1 MTVAIVLL
9 AAGMSSRT
17 AQSGSHK
24 LLAEFDGIPLLRRTA
39 MIAGQSDAASV
50 TVVLGHRH
58 EELGAVLD
66 GLDIARAVNPNHAS
80 GMASSIATGLSS
92 LQAQGA
98 TGIMVML
105 ADMPKIT
112 SEHLN
117 RMIATFVQT
126 GRLAV
131 VRAVADGKPGNPVI
145 LPRSMFDD
153 LSRLEGDVGARE
165 LIKAS
170 GLQIIDVELGSAA
183 LMDVDTPEA
192 IASAG
197 GVLAKPSSIA
207 L

>member
-1 MTVAIVLL
+1 MGVAIVLL

-17 AQSGSHK
+17 AQSGAHK
-24 LLAEFDGIPLLRRTA
+24 LLAEFDGIPLLRKMA
-39 MIAGQSDAASV
+39 MIAGQSNAASV

-58 EELGAVLD
+58 EEIGAVLD
-66 GLDIARAVNPNHAS
+66 GLEVALVVNANHAL
-80 GMASSIATGLSS
+80 GMASSIASGLSVP
-92 LQAQGA
+92 QAKGA
-98 TGIMVML
+98 DGVMVML

-112 SEHLN
+112 GEHLKQ
-117 RMIATFVQT
+117 MIATFEHT
-126 GRLAV
+126 ERLAI

-145 LPRSMFDD
+145 LPRAMFED
-153 LSRLEGDVGARE
+153 LSRLEGDVGARD

-197 GVLAKPSSIA
+197 GILAKPSSVA

>member
-24 LLAEFDGIPLLRRTA
+24 LLVEFDGIPLLRRTA
-39 MIAGQSDAASV
+39 MIAGQSNTASV

-66 GLDIARAVNPNHAS
+66 GLDIARVVNANHAA
-80 GMASSIATGLSS
+80 GMASSIAAGLSVP
-92 LQAQGA
+92 QAQGA
-98 TGIMVML
+98 DGVMVVL
-105 ADMPKIT
+105 ADMPGIT

-117 RMIATFVQT
+117 RLISTFEQA

-197 GVLAKPSSIA
+197 GVLPKSSSIA

>member
-1 MTVAIVLL
+1 MRVAIVLL
-9 AAGMSSRT
+9 AAGTSSRT

-24 LLAEFDGIPLLRRTA
+24 LLAEFDGIPLLRQMAITA
-39 MIAGQSDAASV
+39 RQSNACSV

-58 EELGAVLD
+58 EALERVLD
-66 GLDIARAVNPNHAS
+66 GLDIVRVVNANHAS
-80 GMASSIATGLSS
+80 GMASSIASGLSVP
-92 LQAQGA
+92 QAKGA
-98 TGIMVML
+98 DGVMVML

-112 SEHLN
+112 GEHLN
-117 RMIATFVQT
+117 QMISTFEQAE
-126 GRLAV
+126 GLAV
-131 VRAVADGKPGNPVI
+131 VRAVAEGKPGNPVI
-145 LPRSMFDD
+145 LPRAMFED
-153 LSRLEGDVGARE
+153 LSRLEGDVGARD

-197 GVLAKPSSIA
+197 GVLAKPSSVA

>member
-1 MTVAIVLL
+1 MGVAIVML

-24 LLAEFDGIPLLRRTA
+24 LLAEFDGIPLLRQMA
-39 MIAGQSDAASV
+39 MIAGQSNASSV

-58 EELGAVLD
+58 EELERVLD
-66 GLDIARAVNPNHAS
+66 GLDITRVVNANHAS
-80 GMASSIATGLSS
+80 GMASSIAAGLST
-92 LQAQGA
+92 LEAQGA
-98 TGIMVML
+98 DGVMVML
-105 ADMPKIT
+105 ADMPKIS

-117 RMIATFVQT
+117 RLISTFERA
-126 GRLAV
+126 GRLAL

-145 LPRSMFDD
+145 LPRSMFED
-153 LSRLEGDVGARE
+153 LSRLEGDVGARD

-183 LMDVDTPEA
+183 LMDVDTPDA
-192 IASAG
+192 IARAG
-197 GVLAKPSSIA
+197 GILANPSSVA

>member
-1 MTVAIVLL
+1 MRVAIVLL
-9 AAGMSSRT
+9 AAGTSSRT

-24 LLAEFDGIPLLRRTA
+24 LLAEFDGIPLLRQMAITA
-39 MIAGQSDAASV
+39 RQSNACSV

-58 EELGAVLD
+58 EALERVLE
-66 GLDIARAVNPNHAS
+66 GLDIVRVVNANHES
-80 GMASSIATGLSS
+80 GMASSIAYGLSVP
-92 LQAQGA
+92 QAQGA
-98 TGIMVML
+98 DGVMVML
-105 ADMPKIT
+105 ADMPKIS

-117 RMIATFVQT
+117 QMIATFEHT

-131 VRAVADGKPGNPVI
+131 VRAVAEGKPGNPVI
-145 LPRSMFDD
+145 LPRAMFED
-153 LSRLEGDVGARE
+153 LSRLEGDVGARD
-165 LIKAS
+165 LINAS

-197 GVLAKPSSIA
+197 GVLAKPSSVA

>member
-1 MTVAIVLL
+1 MRVAIVLL

-24 LLAEFDGIPLLRRTA
+24 LLAEFDGIPLLRQIAITA
-39 MIAGQSDAASV
+39 RQSNAASV

-66 GLDIARAVNPNHAS
+66 GLDIARVVNANHAS
-80 GMASSIATGLSS
+80 GMASSIAAGLSS
-92 LQAQGA
+92 PQSQGA
-98 TGIMVML
+98 DGVMVML
-105 ADMPKIT
+105 ADMPNIS

-117 RMIATFVQT
+117 QMIASFDHT
-126 GRLAV
+126 GRLAI

-145 LPRSMFDD
+145 LPSSMFDD
-153 LSRLEGDVGARE
+153 LRRLEGDVGARD
-165 LIKAS
+165 LIKAY

-197 GVLAKPSSIA
+197 GVLAKPSSVA

>member
-1 MTVAIVLL
+1 MSVAIVLL

-24 LLAEFDGIPLLRRTA
+24 LLAEFEGIPLLRQMAMTA
-39 MIAGQSDAASV
+39 RLSNAASV

-66 GLDIARAVNPNHAS
+66 GLDIARVVNSNHAN
-80 GMASSIATGLSS
+80 GMASSIAAGLSS
-92 LQAQGA
+92 PHAQG
-98 TGIMVML
+98 GDGVMVML
-105 ADMPKIT
+105 ADMPKI
-112 SEHLN
+112 SSKDLN
-117 RMIATFVQT
+117 QMISTFEQA
-126 GRLAV
+126 GRLAI

-145 LPRSMFDD
+145 LPRSMFED
-153 LSRLEGDVGARE
+153 LSRLAGDVGARE

-170 GLQIIDVELGSAA
+170 GLEIIDVELGSAA

-197 GVLAKPSSIA
+197 GVLTRPSGIT

>member
-1 MTVAIVLL
+1 MRVAIVLL

-24 LLAEFDGIPLLRRTA
+24 LLAEFDGIPLLRQMA
-39 MIAGQSDAASV
+39 MIAGQSNAASV

-66 GLDIARAVNPNHAS
+66 GLDIAWVVNPNHAS
-80 GMASSIATGLSS
+80 GMASSIASGLSVP
-92 LQAQGA
+92 QAQGA
-98 TGIMVML
+98 DGVMVML
-105 ADMPKIT
+105 ADMPKI
-112 SEHLN
+112 SGEHLN
-117 RMIATFVQT
+117 QMISTFDQA
-126 GRLAV
+126 GRLAI
-131 VRAVADGKPGNPVI
+131 VRAVADGRPGNPVI
-145 LPRSMFDD
+145 LPRAMFED
-153 LSRLEGDVGARE
+153 LSRLEGDVGARD

-197 GVLAKPSSIA
+197 GVLANRSSIA

>member
-1 MTVAIVLL
+1 MSVAIVML

-24 LLAEFDGIPLLRRTA
+24 LLAQFDGLPLLRQMAVTA
-39 MIAGQSDAASV
+39 RQSSAASV

-66 GLDIARAVNPNHAS
+66 GLDISRVVNENHAT
-80 GMASSIATGLSS
+80 GMASSIATGLST
-92 LQAQGA
+92 LEAQGA
-98 TGIMVML
+98 DGVMVML

-112 SEHLN
+112 SDHLN
-117 RMIATFVQT
+117 RLISTFEQA

-145 LPRSMFDD
+145 LPRSMFED
-153 LSRLEGDVGARE
+153 LSRLEGDVGARD
-165 LIKAS
+165 LIRAS
-170 GLQIIDVELGSAA
+170 GLQIIDVELGSVA
-183 LMDVDTPEA
+183 LMDVDTPDA

-197 GVLAKPSSIA
+197 GVLAKPSGIA

>member
-1 MTVAIVLL
+1 MSVAIVML

-24 LLAEFDGIPLLRRTA
+24 LLAEFDGIPLLRQMA
-39 MIAGQSDAASV
+39 MIAGQSNASSV

-58 EELGAVLD
+58 EELGRVLD
-66 GLDIARAVNPNHAS
+66 GLDITRAVNANHAS
-80 GMASSIATGLSS
+80 GMASSIAAGLST
-92 LQAQGA
+92 LEAQGA
-98 TGIMVML
+98 DGVMVML
-105 ADMPKIT
+105 ADMPRIS

-117 RMIATFVQT
+117 RLISTFERA

-145 LPRSMFDD
+145 LPRSMFED
-153 LSRLEGDVGARE
+153 LSRLEGDVGARD

-170 GLQIIDVELGSAA
+170 CLQIIDVELGSAA
-183 LMDVDTPEA
+183 LMDVDTPDA
-192 IASAG
+192 IARAG
-197 GVLAKPSSIA
+197 GILAKPSSVA